1 MASVILS
8 LSSGSTGSQIVS
20 PETVTQP
27 ASQLETQPTST
38 STVVVLG
45 STTVNPSI
53 YNAAGVLIT
62 TGSSD
67 NVAIDTSTTSS
78 TNATTTVTG
87 TNTLSSDPAAVLE
100 AKQIADSSAL
110 LAATLVTQLTSQAAS
125 LSAERTTTNTA
136 LAASQIADN
145 SAELATTLATQ
156 VANNAASLSV
166 ERTATNIA
174 LETSRIAD
182 NSTVLAA
189 TLATQLANRTASIRA
204 ERTTTTSLTTDA
216 RLASADNNKTSE
228 LIALAQPA
236 STTGSSKTL
245 NQLLSASIRLTSSES
260 VATGSPNSLNSS
272 NSAATNQP
280 IEPLSGADFTES
292 IVAQGS
298 IPATTTSPLVAGNTT
313 ITLGHSP
320 EAANSPVS
328 NPVTDSRSQ
337 AIVTVVQNPAYANLI
352 AGYYTSMA
360 TSSAQSPN
368 VAIIPI
374 RAEEI
379 KPAIAILAINSQA
392 QLGGQ
397 SGRDGNPGLGYRQRR
412 AYFSYTQDKY

>member
-1 MASVILS
+1 MASVIQS

-20 PETVTQP
+20 LETVTQP
-27 ASQLETQPTST
+27 ASQLETQPTPT

-62 TGSSD
+62 TGSSV

-87 TNTLSSDPAAVLE
+87 TNTLSSAPTAALE
-100 AKQIADSSAL
+100 AKQITDSSAV
-110 LAATLVTQLTSQAAS
+110 LAAPLVTQLASQAAS

-145 SAELATTLATQ
+145 LAELATTLATQ

-166 ERTATNIA
+166 DRATTNIA
-174 LETSRIAD
+174 REANRIAD

-189 TLATQLANRTASIRA
+189 TLATQLASQTASIRA
-204 ERTTTTSLTTDA
+204 ERTTTASLAADA
-216 RLASADNNKTSE
+216 RLASTDNNNTSRSV
-228 LIALAQPA
+228 ALAQPA
-236 STTGSSKTL
+236 STTESSQTL
-245 NQLLSASIRLTSSES
+245 NQLLSDGIRLTGSES
-260 VATGSPNSLNSS
+260 VATGSPNSLSSS
-272 NSAATNQP
+272 NSATTNLP
-280 IEPLSGADFTES
+280 IAQLSGAAVTES
-292 IVAQGS
+292 IMAKGS
-298 IPATTTSPLVAGNTT
+298 IPATTASPLVAGNTT
-313 ITLGHSP
+313 VTPGNSS
-320 EAANSPVS
+320 EVANLPVS

-337 AIVTVVQNPAYANLI
+337 AIVTVAQNPAYANLI
-352 AGYYTSMA
+352 AGYYKGIA
-360 TSSAQSPN
+360 TSSAQSPS

-379 KPAIAILAINSQA
+379 KPPIAILPIDSQA

-397 SGRDGNPGLGYRQRR
+397 SGRDGNSGLGYRQRR
-412 AYFSYTQDKY
+412 AYFSYRQDKY